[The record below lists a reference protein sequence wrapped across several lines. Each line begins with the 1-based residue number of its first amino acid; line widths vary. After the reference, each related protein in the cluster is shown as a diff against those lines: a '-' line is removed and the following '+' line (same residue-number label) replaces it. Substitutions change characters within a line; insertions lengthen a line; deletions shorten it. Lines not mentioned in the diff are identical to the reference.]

1 MSSVIKTK
9 RISKRRQQII
19 DSYGL
24 PKRGRPK
31 KKRIPDSS
39 DLPIYSPIRM
49 QREFQSEGI
58 NRHEA
63 KLEAKRKHQEKLNN
77 KALKN
82 KKRLT
87 MAEADEAKRLAAKR
101 LSDQVNRLQSQG
113 ILTAAGAK
121 RLTTDKSSIAME
133 TSAPYYNFQ
142 DNYIDVQYDGKTSAY
157 DPRHCDLI
165 EIHDDGKMIWHGDTC
180 AICTMPPSTVG
191 EVMLAQY
198 GEASFVCIDCG
209 KLVETKGLG
218 VRGWIFAQIQKLK
231 RHKVTQLKPFMIPKE
246 DEDDKKSNQ
255 RSV

>member
-1 MSSVIKTK
+1 MNSVIKTK

-31 KKRIPDSS
+31 KKQTPDSS
-39 DLPIYSPIRM
+39 DLPVYSPIRM
-49 QREFQSEGI
+49 QRESQSEGI

-63 KLEAKRKHQEKLNN
+63 KLEAKRKHQERLNN
-77 KALKN
+77 EALKN
-82 KKRLT
+82 KKQLT
-87 MAEADEAKRLAAKR
+87 LAEANEARRLARKR
-101 LSDQVNRLQSQG
+101 LSELVNGLESQG

-121 RLTTDKSSIAME
+121 RLTSDKSSIAME

-142 DNYIDVQYDGKTSAY
+142 DNYIEVQYHGKTSAY

-165 EIHDDGKMIWHGDTC
+165 EMHEDGKMIWHGDTC

-218 VRGWIFAQIQKLK
+218 VRGWVFAQIQNLK

-246 DEDDKKSNQ
+246 DEDEKQSIN
-255 RSV
+255 R